1 MTERFGDALSD
12 TDRTALGACGRRRH
26 YPRGAEL
33 FHEGDLSDFVVVVLD
48 GRVKIVVHSHDGS
61 ESVLSVRGPGAIVG
75 ELAGIDDS
83 PRLASALAIDPV
95 TAQVLT
101 ADEFR
106 EFVEAHPSA
115 AVALLRVVVRRLRE
129 ADRRRAE
136 FGALDTTRRLAQLL
150 VELGTDDPVVQLSQD
165 ELAAMIG
172 ASRESVA
179 RAFTVLRAE
188 HLLATGRRRVTVLD
202 PRGLA
207 RFAE

>member
-1 MTERFGDALSD
+1 MSDRFRDALSEA
-12 TDRTALGACGRRRH
+12 DRTALAACGRRRH
-26 YPRGAEL
+26 YARGAAL

-48 GRVKIVVHSHDGS
+48 GRVKIVVHGHDGS
-61 ESVLSVRGPGAIVG
+61 DSLLSVRGPGAIVG

-83 PRLASALAIDPV
+83 PRLASALALDPV

-106 EFVEAHPSA
+106 RFVEARPSA
-115 AVALLRVVVRRLRE
+115 AVALLRVVVGRLRE

-179 RAFTVLRAE
+179 RALTVLRAE
-188 HLLATGRRRVTVLD
+188 QLLATGRRRVTVLE
-202 PRGLA
+202 PQRLA